1 MMPMGRLEGKV
12 VIVTGATSGIGRGC
26 AISMAEEGA
35 KIVATGRN
43 KERGQITVDQISRR
57 GGECIFVRQ
66 DVTQEDDW
74 RRVMDA
80 TLDAYGELHVLL
92 NNAGDAIVGPLD
104 KLTLDDLKF
113 LIRVDV
119 EGPFLGIKYAWPH
132 LVAAGGGA
140 IMNMSSVCGQKAVP
154 GGVAY
159 CPAKG
164 ALTSLTKAAAA
175 EGAPVKIRANSIHP
189 GLIWTEGVVD
199 VMGPNVEEYKPRMI
213 ERVPMGEW
221 GEPKHVGAVAVWLAS
236 DAASHV
242 TGIEINV
249 DGGQFV
255 K

>member
-1 MMPMGRLEGKV
+1 MKRLEGKV
-12 VIVTGATSGIGRGC
+12 IIVTGATSGIGRGC
-26 AISMAEEGA
+26 AISMAQEGA

-43 KERGQITVDQISRR
+43 EERGQITVDQITAL
-57 GGECIFVRQ
+57 GAECIFVRQ

-74 RRVMDA
+74 RRVIDKSIESFGQI
-80 TLDAYGELHVLL
+80 DVLL
-92 NNAGDAIVGPLD
+92 NNAGDTIVAPLE
-104 KLTLDDLKF
+104 KVTLENFQF

-119 EGPFLGIKYAWPH
+119 EGPFLGMKHAWPH
-132 LVAAGGGA
+132 LVAAGSGS
-140 IMNMSSVCGQKAVP
+140 IINMSSLCGQKAVP

-164 ALTSLTKAAAA
+164 ALTALTKAAAA

-199 VMGPNVEEYKPRMI
+199 VMGPNVEEYKPRMV

-221 GEPKHVGAVAVWLAS
+221 GAPKHVGAAAVWLAS

-242 TGIEINV
+242 TGIEVNV

>member
-1 MMPMGRLEGKV
+1 MRRLEDKV
-12 VIVTGATSGIGRGC
+12 IIVTGATSGIGRGC
-26 AISMAEEGA
+26 ALALAEQGA

-43 KERGQITVDQISRR
+43 EERGQITVDQITAL
-57 GGECIFVRQ
+57 GEECLFVRQ
-66 DVTQEDDW
+66 DVTSEDDW
-74 RRVMDA
+74 QRVIDA
-80 TLDAYGELHVLL
+80 TVEAYGQIDVLL

-104 KLTLDDLKF
+104 KLTLDNLQF

-132 LVAAGGGA
+132 LVAGGGGS
-140 IMNMSSVCGQKAVP
+140 IMNMSSLCGQKAVP

-164 ALTSLTKAAAA
+164 ALTALTKAAAV
-175 EGAPVKIRANSIHP
+175 EGAPVKIRVNSIHP

-199 VMGPNVEEYKPRMI
+199 VMGPNVEEYKPKMV
-213 ERVPMGEW
+213 ERIPMGEW
-221 GEPKHVGAVAVWLAS
+221 GEPKHVGAIAVWLAS
-236 DAASHV
+236 DSAAHV